1 MSDFANCFLLLV
13 RSSNDV
19 SRACRE
25 AGEFLAIRRARL
37 PTEHAEQG
45 RRLVGIWIDPVMVD
59 APPEKICGPGLAFR
73 ACQFQIRE
81 SVGVS
86 GIWCL
91 GWVDADHARKSS
103 DLGTT
108 RETLVSAL
116 IADRPPHQQPRAL
129 QFIPVFDADDNCNFS
144 LLQTERLQ
152 ELFPGLIGQPMTWNT
167 ATGAWAVLAD

>member
-1 MSDFANCFLLLV
+1 
-13 RSSNDV
+13 
-19 SRACRE
+19 
-25 AGEFLAIRRARL
+25 
-37 PTEHAEQG
+37 
-45 RRLVGIWIDPVMVD
+45 MVD
-59 APPEKICGPGLAFR
+59 APPEKICGPGLASR
-73 ACQFQIRE
+73 VCQFQIRE

-116 IADRPPHQQPRAL
+116 IADRPPHQQSRAL
-129 QFIPVFDADDNCNFS
+129 QFVPVFDADDNCNFS